1 MRKFAKLKNEDDM
14 LKNANNRTEETVES
28 HKHVLFITGNFHK
41 YNEVRSILSSRGIA
55 VGMLRMKGVEIQSD
69 CIEEIAEHCAV
80 EAFKQCR
87 MPLIVEDAGLFIEA
101 LEGFPGPYSAYVYKT
116 IQNRGIL
123 KLMEKT
129 HNRKATFCSAIVY
142 CSQETGPMLFEG
154 KTEGEITLTERRN
167 DNNSG
172 FGFDPIFQPLNSEKT
187 FAEMTLK
194 EKNELSHRAKA
205 INKFAQWHNTHI
217 LSKISRG

>member
-1 MRKFAKLKNEDDM
+1 MKKFAKLKSEDGM
-14 LKNANNRTEETVES
+14 LKNVSNNVKTSVKS
-28 HKHVLFITGNFHK
+28 KHVLFITGNFHK
-41 YNEVRSILSSRGIA
+41 FNEVRSILSSMGIA
-55 VGMLRMKGVEIQSD
+55 VSMLRMKGIEIQSN
-69 CIEEIAEHCAV
+69 CINEIAEHCAV
-80 EAFKQCR
+80 EAFNQCHI
-87 MPLIVEDAGLFIEA
+87 PLIVEDAGLFIDA

-123 KLMEKT
+123 KLMEKM

-142 CSQETGPMLFEG
+142 YSQETGPVLFEG
-154 KTEGEITLTERRN
+154 KTDGEITLTERKS

-194 EKNELSHRAKA
+194 EKNEFSHRAKA
-205 INKFAQWHNTHI
+205 INKFAEWHNVHD
-217 LSKISRG
+217 S